1 MSDLTLV
8 IRNARIVDGTGAPAF
23 TGDVGVAGDRIV
35 AVGQV
40 DGRGATEVDA
50 GGRVLAPGFIDVHT
64 HYDPQLC
71 WDRLATPTPEHG
83 VTSLIMGNCSISLAP
98 VQPEQRL
105 KVIHMFGSV
114 EDMEGQL
121 LEQTVPF
128 SWQTFAEY
136 LDYLRQ
142 GLGPNVGVFVGHSV
156 LRYYVMGA
164 AAQERTATDA
174 EIALMC
180 AELRSALRAGAF
192 GLSYSFGHFD
202 EQGQPLPCHY
212 ADRREQMAFLQVM
225 QEEGRGMVEVT
236 PKLLDLA
243 VGLPQIDAFGEMA
256 LATGITCTISPI
268 LQSTSQPAMWRTLLD
283 RFEYWQA
290 QGAPLFAQTQVRPLD
305 LTVQLSQGSTALSKM
320 PSWRRLFNLSVAGRI
335 EQFGCAAV
343 RQQLEAELPAIGRTL
358 DSFVV
363 KRSRSAAN
371 QGFIGR
377 RVTDIAREQ
386 QRTFTDTFLDIA
398 LADGLETE
406 FSQLG
411 LAHVDVDVVSFL
423 LDHPG
428 IHIGSADAGAHITQ
442 FSGAGDTCYLLQK
455 FVREEGRM
463 TLERAVQ
470 RLTSDLARG
479 WRIADRGEI
488 AVGKFADLV
497 IFDPA
502 TIARGEETW
511 VEDVPGG
518 SGRYVRRP
526 QGIDKVF
533 VNGALLVDSGH
544 YTAARV
550 GRII

>member
-8 IRNARIVDGTGAPAF
+8 IRNARIVDGSGAPAF
-23 TGDVGVAGDRIV
+23 MGDVGVAGDRIV

-50 GGRVLAPGFIDVHT
+50 GGKVLAPGFIDVHT

-98 VQPEQRL
+98 VKPEQRM

-136 LDYLRQ
+136 LDYLKPE
-142 GLGPNVGVFVGHSV
+142 LGPNVGVFVGHSV

-164 AAQERTATDA
+164 ASQERTATDA

-202 EQGQPLPCHY
+202 EQGQQLPCHY
-212 ADRREQMAFLQVM
+212 ADRREHMAFLQVM

-236 PKLLDLA
+236 PKLLDLT

-268 LQSTSQPAMWRTLLD
+268 LQSTSQPDMWRTLLD

-290 QGAPLFAQTQVRPLD
+290 RGAPLFAQTQVRPLD

-320 PSWRRLFNLSVAGRI
+320 PSWRRLFNLSVAERI
-335 EQFGCAAV
+335 EQFGRAAV

-363 KRSRSAAN
+363 KRSHSAAN
-371 QGFIGR
+371 QALLGR

-470 RLTSDLARG
+470 RLTADLARG

-502 TIARGEETW
+502 TIARGDEVW
-511 VEDVPGG
+511 VTDVPGG

-533 VNGALLVDSGH
+533 VNGALLVDNGH
-544 YTAARV
+544 YTSARV